1 MADSKKNLTNK
12 NQQSKTVDNRTYQQ
26 AAYDILAGQKVKIV
40 FMDNKAITGV
50 LKECRMFE
58 LILETKR
65 EGHPYQLVIAKAA
78 IKYAAPIEL
87 FSKKNSK

>member
-58 LILETKR
+58 LVLECKK
-65 EGHPYQLVIAKAA
+65 EGQIYPLIIAKAA
-78 IKYAAPIEL
+78 VKYAAPIEL
-87 FSKKNSK
+87 FSKSNNK